1 MKRLIRKFAL
11 LVSILLPLLFPLK
24 SSPIESY
31 DILIKNAFILDGTG
45 NPWFKADIGIIGK
58 KIARVGY
65 INSWQAKKTIDATNL
80 RVTPGFID
88 VHTHCDRE
96 IAEIPTVDNY
106 ILQGVTTVIGGNCGG
121 HPYPLAELF
130 KKFTENGISINFGC
144 LVGHNT
150 VRREVMGLKMDPPSR
165 DELEKMKIL
174 IDQEMKAGALGF
186 STGLSYLPGTYSNT
200 EELIALAS
208 VIAQY
213 GGIYT
218 SHLRDQGLRII
229 EAIQEAIEVGE
240 KNNIPVL
247 ISHIKLAEDAV
258 WGKPEMIIRPV
269 EEARERNVEVFLDQY
284 PYTATSSGFTSSLP
298 SWSFEGGRE
307 KFLARLKDKN
317 TYQKIRSYV
326 IQRRLTTTKNVDKL
340 KTIYVSRFEKHPE
353 YEGKNLQE
361 ILVSQGKDPTVANAA
376 DLIID
381 IERIGGAGGIFFQ
394 MDEHDVEALMRLP
407 YTMHASDGSV
417 QVLGEG
423 VPHPRNYGT
432 FPRVIAHYVREKGVL
447 SLEEAIRK
455 MTSLPA
461 QIFRIRERGILKEG
475 MFADITIFDF
485 QSFEDKA
492 TFTEPHQYSQGLKY
506 VIVNGEVVVEENIH
520 KRKLPGMVIY
530 GLGKSL
536 EIDDENKE

>member
-258 WGKPEMIIRPV
+258 WGKPEMITRPV

>member
-121 HPYPLAELF
+121 HPYPLVELF
-130 KKFTENGISINFGC
+130 KKITENGISINFGC